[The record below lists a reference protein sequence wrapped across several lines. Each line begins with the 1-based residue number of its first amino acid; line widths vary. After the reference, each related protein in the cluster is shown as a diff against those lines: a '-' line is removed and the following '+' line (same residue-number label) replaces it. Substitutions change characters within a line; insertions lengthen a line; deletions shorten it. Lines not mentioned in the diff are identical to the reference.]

1 MSNKN
6 VKSIVESQN
15 LIVNII
21 IHKIFKMFY
30 QEEAVVEEEEE
41 EEEDREIDLEKELN

>member
-1 MSNKN
+1 VSNKN

-21 IHKIFKMFY
+21 IHK
-30 QEEAVVEEEEE
+30 EEEEE
-41 EEEDREIDLEKELN
+41 EEEE